1 MLPPR
6 LARLLGAVSVLLV
19 LFAAGCA
26 SQTAR
31 EMGID
36 KLAPRQAEKLLT
48 TGIQQYEDGHYKA
61 SMNSLNDALD
71 AGLAFHS
78 DQVAA
83 RKYLAFIYCSSGQ
96 ERACRDEFRRIFELE
111 PRFALDPTEEGHPIW
126 GPIYRNVKAEMAARS
141 RAK

>member
-1 MLPPR
+1 MSSLR
-6 LARLLGAVSVLLV
+6 RAAWLALALLALGLVS
-19 LFAAGCA
+19 GCA

-31 EMGID
+31 DMGID
-36 KLAPRQAEKLLT
+36 KIAPRKAEKLLT
-48 TGIQQYEDGHYKA
+48 TGIQQYEDGNYRA
-61 SMNSLNDALD
+61 SQKSLNDALD

-96 ERACRDEFRRIFELE
+96 ERACRDEFRRVFELD
-111 PRFALDPTEEGHPIW
+111 PQFTLDPTEEGHPIW

-141 RAK
+141 RAR

>member
-1 MLPPR
+1 MLPHHR
-6 LARLLGAVSVLLV
+6 TAWLAIALLAISLVS
-19 LFAAGCA
+19 GCA

-36 KLAPRQAEKLLT
+36 KIAPRKAEKLLS
-48 TGIQQYEDGHYKA
+48 TGIQQYEDGNYKA
-61 SMNSLNDALD
+61 SQKSLNDALD

-96 ERACRDEFRRIFELE
+96 ERACRDEFRRVFELD
-111 PRFALDPTEEGHPIW
+111 PHFTLDPTEEGHPIW

-141 RAK
+141 RAR